1 LTHEEPDMTDATP
14 SPAAATPEAT
24 RTRSGRRRAILA
36 VILGILACLALV
48 ASTSL
53 FWIHQTA
60 LNTDRWVS
68 VTSSVAQDPEVIQ
81 SLSVALSE
89 QVVTA
94 LDVRGRLTSVLPD
107 KAGLLAGP
115 ITGTI
120 ESRIQVAMA
129 KLMATEGFQKAWT
142 NMNRVAHATVV
153 KLLRGES
160 DSVTLQNGYVT
171 LNLFPLVGSALATLQ
186 SDGVLPANLPIP
198 DLSDPSA
205 PDQARA
211 ALQNALGVTLPDT
224 FGTIPLIRADR
235 LQAARTAVHVFD
247 LLVVVALILTI
258 LLFIGATF
266 LARDRRRAVL
276 LLGGGVVLALLVA
289 RAVIRGVENGVVG
302 AISDGPGQSTVRGV
316 LDAALRDLFGVLFV
330 VTVLGAIVALLAW
343 LFGRR
348 EQVAEVVGSAG
359 SAARRAGSAGVDA
372 GKSMATGAAASS
384 TAEAGAGA
392 RPTLLERA
400 RAHRA
405 ALRVAGIVVAAVWLA
420 VIADGWEPVAI
431 IGVLLVLY
439 LVALGPLLDR
449 GTEPPAD

>member
-1 LTHEEPDMTDATP
+1 MIEPTPPTAPATQ
-14 SPAAATPEAT
+14 A
-24 RTRSGRRRAILA
+24 RRSGRRRGVLA

-53 FWIHQTA
+53 FWIHQSV

-68 VTSSVAQDPEVIQ
+68 ITSSVAKDPEVIQ
-81 SLSVALSE
+81 SLSEALSE

-94 LDVRGRLTSVLPD
+94 LDVRGRLTTALPD
-107 KAGLLAGP
+107 RAALLAGP
-115 ITGTI
+115 ITGTLQ
-120 ESRIQVAMA
+120 SQIQAAMA
-129 KLMATEGFQKAWT
+129 KLMTTEGFQTAWT

-186 SDGVLPANLPIP
+186 SDGILPANLPIP
-198 DLSDPSA
+198 DLSDPAA

-224 FGTIPLIRADR
+224 FGTLPLIRADR
-235 LQAARTAVHVFD
+235 LEAARTAVHVFD
-247 LLVVVALILTI
+247 LLTVAALILTI
-258 LLFIGATF
+258 LLFIGATL

-276 LLGGGVVLALLVA
+276 LLGGGAVLALLLA

-302 AISDGPGQSTVRGV
+302 AISDGPGQSTVHGV
-316 LDAALRDLFGVLFV
+316 LDAAITDLFGVMFV
-330 VTVLGAIVALLAW
+330 VTLLGAIVVLLAW

-348 EQVAEVVGSAG
+348 EQVVEVVGSAG
-359 SAARRAGSAGVDA
+359 TAARRAGSAGVDA
-372 GKSMATGAAASS
+372 GKAAAAGAAASS
-384 TAEAGAGA
+384 VAETGAGVG
-392 RPTLLERA
+392 PTILALA
-400 RAHRA
+400 RAHRT
-405 ALRVAGIVVAAVWLA
+405 ALRVAGIIVAVVWLA

-439 LVALGPLLDR
+439 LFALGPLLDR
-449 GTEPPAD
+449 SAEPPAE

>member
-1 LTHEEPDMTDATP
+1 MSEATP
-14 SPAAATPEAT
+14 STATATPAK
-24 RTRSGRRRAILA
+24 RSGRRRAILA

-53 FWIHQTA
+53 FWIHQSV

-68 VTSSVAQDPEVIQ
+68 ITSSVAQDPEVIQ
-81 SLSVALSE
+81 SLSESLSE

-94 LDVRGRLTSVLPD
+94 LDVRGRLSSALPD

-115 ITGTI
+115 ITDTI
-120 ESRIQVAMA
+120 ESRMQVAMA
-129 KLMATEGFQKAWT
+129 KLMSTEGFQNAWT

-186 SDGVLPANLPIP
+186 SDGILPANLPIP

-224 FGTIPLIRADR
+224 FGTLPLVRADR
-235 LQAARTAVHVFD
+235 LQTARTAVHVFD
-247 LLVVVALILTI
+247 LLTVAALIVTI
-258 LLFIGATF
+258 LLFIGATL

-276 LLGGGVVLALLVA
+276 LLGGGVVLSLLVA
-289 RAVIRGVENGVVG
+289 RVVIRGVENGVVG
-302 AISDGPGQSTVRGV
+302 AVSDGPGASTVHGV
-316 LDAALRDLFGVLFV
+316 LDAAIKDLFGVMIV

-348 EQVAEVVGSAG
+348 EQVAGVVGSAG
-359 SAARRAGSAGVDA
+359 SAARRAGSAGVDT
-372 GKSMATGAAASS
+372 GKAMAAGAAASS
-384 TAEAGAGA
+384 VAGTGAGAG
-392 RPTLLERA
+392 PTLMDWA
-400 RAHRA
+400 RAHRV
-405 ALRVAGIVVAAVWLA
+405 ALRLAGIAVAAVWLA
-420 VIADGWEPVAI
+420 IIADGWEPVAI
-431 IGVLLVLY
+431 IGVLLVIY
-439 LVALGPLLDR
+439 QVALGPLLDR
-449 GTEPPAD
+449 TSDRTSE

>member
-1 LTHEEPDMTDATP
+1 MIEPTPPTAPATQ
-14 SPAAATPEAT
+14 A
-24 RTRSGRRRAILA
+24 RRSGRRRGVLA

-53 FWIHQTA
+53 FWIHQSV

-68 VTSSVAQDPEVIQ
+68 ITSSVAKDPEVIQ
-81 SLSVALSE
+81 SLSEALSE

-94 LDVRGRLTSVLPD
+94 LDVRGRLTTALPD
-107 KAGLLAGP
+107 RAALLAGP
-115 ITGTI
+115 ITGTLQ
-120 ESRIQVAMA
+120 SQIQAAMA
-129 KLMATEGFQKAWT
+129 KLMTTEGFQTAWT

-153 KLLRGES
+153 KLLRGEL

-186 SDGVLPANLPIP
+186 SDGILPANLPIP
-198 DLSDPSA
+198 DLSDPAA

-224 FGTIPLIRADR
+224 FGTLPLIRADR
-235 LQAARTAVHVFD
+235 LEAARTAVHVFD
-247 LLVVVALILTI
+247 LLTVAALILTI
-258 LLFIGATF
+258 LLFIGATL

-276 LLGGGVVLALLVA
+276 LLGGGAVLALLLA

-302 AISDGPGQSTVRGV
+302 AISDGPGQSTVHGV
-316 LDAALRDLFGVLFV
+316 LDAAITDLFGVMFV
-330 VTVLGAIVALLAW
+330 VTLLGAIVVLLAW

-348 EQVAEVVGSAG
+348 EQVVEVVGSAG
-359 SAARRAGSAGVDA
+359 TAARRAGSAGVDA
-372 GKSMATGAAASS
+372 GKAAAAGAAASS
-384 TAEAGAGA
+384 VAETGAGVG
-392 RPTLLERA
+392 PTILALA
-400 RAHRA
+400 RAHRT
-405 ALRVAGIVVAAVWLA
+405 ALRVAGIIVAVVWLA

-439 LVALGPLLDR
+439 LFALGPLLDR
-449 GTEPPAD
+449 SAEPPAE

>member
-1 LTHEEPDMTDATP
+1 MTDALPSTATTTP
-14 SPAAATPEAT
+14 A
-24 RTRSGRRRAILA
+24 RRSGRRRGVLA
-36 VILGILACLALV
+36 VVLGILACLALV

-53 FWIHQTA
+53 FWIHQSA

-68 VTSSVAQDPEVIQ
+68 ITSSVAKDPEVIQ

-94 LDVRGRLTSVLPD
+94 LDVRGRLTSALPD
-107 KAGLLAGP
+107 KAALLAGP
-115 ITGTI
+115 ITGTLQ
-120 ESRIQVAMA
+120 SQIQTAIA
-129 KLMATEGFQKAWT
+129 KLMSTEGFQTAWT
-142 NMNRVAHATVV
+142 NMNRVAHATIV

-160 DSVTLQNGYVT
+160 DAVTLQNGYVT

-186 SDGVLPANLPIP
+186 SDGILPANLPIP

-224 FGTIPLIRADR
+224 FGTLPLIRADR

-247 LLVVVALILTI
+247 LLTVAALILTI
-258 LLFIGATF
+258 LLFIGATL
-266 LARDRRRAVL
+266 LARDRRRAIL
-276 LLGGGVVLALLVA
+276 LLGGGVVLALLLA

-302 AISDGPGQSTVRGV
+302 AISDGPGQSTVHGV
-316 LDAALRDLFGVLFV
+316 LDAAIKDLFGVMIV

-348 EQVAEVVGSAG
+348 EQVVEVVGSAG
-359 SAARRAGSAGVDA
+359 SAARRTGSAGVDA
-372 GKSMATGAAASS
+372 GKSMVAGAAASS
-384 TAEAGAGA
+384 AAETGAAAG
-392 RPTLLERA
+392 PTLLESA

-405 ALRVAGIVVAAVWLA
+405 ALRIAGVIVAVVWLA

-431 IGVLLVLY
+431 VGVLLVLY
-439 LVALGPLLDR
+439 LFALGPLLDR